1 MKSSASCVR
10 QPTPSRAR
18 FSEPMPEGV
27 GERARA
33 RIGII
38 VNPLAGIGGA
48 VALRGSDGAE
58 TVALARARGAKAQSP
73 ARAARAL
80 RALAASMAPASVTI
94 MAAPGPM
101 GATAARQA
109 GFDVTPT
116 STECTEI
123 TTAQDTRAAA
133 AVMLDAGV
141 ELLLFAGGD
150 GTARD
155 IVDVV
160 GQQLPV
166 LGIPAGVKMHSGVFA
181 PSPEAAARAGEAVLR
196 TDPGKLR
203 LRSADVADVDEQA
216 LREGRVSSILYG
228 SASVPDLPRTVLPAK
243 AASRPNPGSELEL
256 LSRAIA
262 QQMDPDSLYLIGPG
276 STTAGVM
283 NAVGLDGTLLGV
295 DAVRDNELVG
305 RDLTEDQI
313 LELLDHNDRSKLIVG
328 LVGGQGMLFGR
339 GNRQLSTDVLRRITK
354 DAGLATD
361 RITILAAAD
370 KLLKLAPPTLWVDT
384 GDPVL
389 DSEYC
394 GYVRVHVGPREQ
406 IVMKVSC

>member
-1 MKSSASCVR
+1 
-10 QPTPSRAR
+10 
-18 FSEPMPEGV
+18 MPGGV
-27 GERARA
+27 GERAQA

-48 VALRGSDGAE
+48 VALKGSDGVE

-80 RALAASMAPASVTI
+80 RALAASMNPASVMI
-94 MAAPGPM
+94 IAAPGAM
-101 GATAARQA
+101 GATAAREA

-116 STECTEI
+116 GPESAET
-123 TTAQDTRAAA
+123 TTAEDTRTAAA
-133 AVMLDAGV
+133 AMRDAGV

-160 GQQLPV
+160 GRQLPV

-196 TDPGKLR
+196 GDPGKLR

-216 LREGRVSSILYG
+216 LREGRVSSVLYG

-243 AASRPNPGSELEL
+243 AGSRPNPVSELEL
-256 LSRAIA
+256 LCRDVAD
-262 QQMDPDSLYLIGPG
+262 QMEPGCLYLVGPG
-276 STTAGVM
+276 STTGAVM
-283 NAVGLDGTLLGV
+283 SAVGLSGTLLGV
-295 DAVRDNELVG
+295 DAVVDNELVG
-305 RDLTEDQI
+305 RDLTETQI
-313 LELLDHNDRSKLIVG
+313 LRLLEGTDRSKLIVG

-339 GNRQLSTDVLRRITK
+339 GNRQLSPDVLRRVT
-354 DAGLATD
+354 AGQGLSRD
-361 RITILAAAD
+361 RVAILAAAD
-370 KLLKLAPPTLWVDT
+370 KLLRLEQPTLWVDT

-389 DSEYC
+389 DSEFC

-406 IVMKVSC
+406 IVMKVSS

>member
-1 MKSSASCVR
+1 
-10 QPTPSRAR
+10 
-18 FSEPMPEGV
+18 MPGGV

-48 VALRGSDGAE
+48 VALKGSDGAE
-58 TVALARARGAKAQSP
+58 TVALARARGAEAQSP

-80 RALAASMAPASVTI
+80 RALAASTDPASVTI
-94 MAAPGPM
+94 MAAPGSM
-101 GATAARQA
+101 GATAAREA
-109 GFDVTPT
+109 GFDVT
-116 STECTEI
+116 STGTESVELTTVPEI

-133 AVMLDAGV
+133 AAMRDAGV

-160 GQQLPV
+160 GEQLPV

-196 TDPGKLR
+196 TEPGKLK

-216 LREGRVSSILYG
+216 LREGRVSSVLYG

-243 AASRPNPGSELEL
+243 AGSRPNPGSELEL
-256 LSRAIA
+256 LCRAIA
-262 QQMDPDSLYLIGPG
+262 QQMEPGCMYLVGPG

-283 NAVGLDGTLLGV
+283 SAVGLSGTLLGV
-295 DAVRDNELVG
+295 DAVVDNELVG
-305 RDLTEDQI
+305 RDLTEAQI
-313 LELLDHNDRSKLIVG
+313 LELLDHSDRSKLIVG

-339 GNRQLSTDVLRRITK
+339 GNRQLSPEVLRRVT
-354 DAGLATD
+354 AGQGLSRD
-361 RITILAAAD
+361 RVTILAAAD
-370 KLLKLAPPTLWVDT
+370 KLLQLAPPTLWVDT
-384 GDPVL
+384 GDPDL
-389 DSEYC
+389 DSEFC

-406 IVMKVSC
+406 IVIKVSC

>member
-1 MKSSASCVR
+1 
-10 QPTPSRAR
+10 
-18 FSEPMPEGV
+18 MPGGV

-48 VALRGSDGAE
+48 VALKGSDGAE
-58 TVALARARGAKAQSP
+58 TVALARARGAEAQSP

-80 RALAASMAPASVTI
+80 RALAASTDPASVTI
-94 MAAPGPM
+94 MAAPGSM
-101 GATAARQA
+101 GATAAREA
-109 GFDVTPT
+109 GFDVT
-116 STECTEI
+116 STGTESVELTTVPEI

-133 AVMLDAGV
+133 AAMRDAGV

-160 GQQLPV
+160 GEQLPV

-196 TDPGKLR
+196 TEPGKLK

-216 LREGRVSSILYG
+216 LREGRVSSVLYG

-243 AASRPNPGSELEL
+243 AGSRPNPGSELEL
-256 LSRAIA
+256 LCRAIA
-262 QQMDPDSLYLIGPG
+262 QQMEPGCMYLVGPG

-283 NAVGLDGTLLGV
+283 SAVGLSGTLLGV
-295 DAVRDNELVG
+295 DAVVDNELVG
-305 RDLTEDQI
+305 RDLTEVQI
-313 LELLDHNDRSKLIVG
+313 LELLDHSDRSKLIVG

-339 GNRQLSTDVLRRITK
+339 GNRQLSPGVLRRVT
-354 DAGLATD
+354 AGQGLSRD
-361 RITILAAAD
+361 RVTILAAAD
-370 KLLKLAPPTLWVDT
+370 KLLQLAPPTLWVDT
-384 GDPVL
+384 GDPDL
-389 DSEYC
+389 DSEFC

-406 IVMKVSC
+406 IVIKVSC

>member
-1 MKSSASCVR
+1 
-10 QPTPSRAR
+10 
-18 FSEPMPEGV
+18 MPEGV

-48 VALRGSDGAE
+48 VALKGSDGVE
-58 TVALARARGAKAQSP
+58 TVALARARGAQAQSP

-80 RALAASMAPASVTI
+80 RALAASTDPKSVRI
-94 MAAPGPM
+94 MAAPGSM
-101 GATAARQA
+101 GATAAREA
-109 GFDVTPT
+109 GFDVT
-116 STECTEI
+116 STGTESVEITTAPEI

-133 AVMLDAGV
+133 AAMRDAGV

-196 TDPGKLR
+196 TEPGTLK

-216 LREGRVSSILYG
+216 LRDGRVSSVLYG

-243 AASRPNPGSELEL
+243 AGSRPNPGSELEL
-256 LSRAIA
+256 LCRAIA
-262 QQMDPDSLYLIGPG
+262 QQMEPGCMYLVGPG
-276 STTAGVM
+276 STTAGVIS
-283 NAVGLDGTLLGV
+283 AVGLSGTLLGV
-295 DAVRDNELVG
+295 DAVVDNELVG
-305 RDLTEDQI
+305 RDLTEAQI
-313 LELLDHNDRSKLIVG
+313 LELLDQSDRSKLIVG

-339 GNRQLSTDVLRRITK
+339 GNRQLSPDVLRRLT
-354 DAGLATD
+354 AGQGLTRD
-361 RITILAAAD
+361 RVTILAAAD
-370 KLLKLAPPTLWVDT
+370 KLLQLAPPTLWVDT
-384 GDPVL
+384 GDPDL
-389 DSEYC
+389 DSEFC

-406 IVMKVSC
+406 IVIKVSC